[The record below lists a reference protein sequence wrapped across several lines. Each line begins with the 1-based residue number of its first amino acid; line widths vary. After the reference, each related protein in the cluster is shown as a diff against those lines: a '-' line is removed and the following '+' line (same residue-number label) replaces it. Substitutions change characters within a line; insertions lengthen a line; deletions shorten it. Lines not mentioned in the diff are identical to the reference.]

1 MNTATPIPEMNPAL
15 ETNIGYHTW
24 DLAAGKRQWAKNGED
39 GGTPQHAYP
48 FRMRNGQAGYRLARS
63 DEPYPRIDRQLRR
76 WMVGP

>member
-48 FRMRNGQAGYRLARS
+48 LS
-63 DEPYPRIDRQLRR
+63 DEELVSRLSARAERR
-76 WMVGP
+76 ALPAHRPSAA